1 MGWVRFEKKVRLGLK
16 KFSGFGP
23 FLSQLFAT
31 LTKSLKKFDEKM
43 TNTAK
48 LRLG

>member
-1 MGWVRFEKKVRLGLK
+1 MKKKVGLGLK

-23 FLSQLFAT
+23 FLRHVFAT
-31 LTKSLKKFDEKM
+31 ITKTLEKFDEKM
-43 TNTAK
+43 TNNAK